1 MKRSKRQILIT
12 VFLIAVGSGLM
23 AYPFVSN
30 YLYEH
35 RQQQVIYSHQELVD
49 KTEDSRLKEE
59 LESARTYNKWLSS
72 QEVVLTDPF
81 DPENLKSDDQD
92 YEQLLDL
99 SGDGIMGYVEI
110 PKIDVFLPVY
120 HGTSQQVLEQGVGHL
135 ENTSLPVGG
144 KSTHCV
150 LSAHTGLSDKKLFTD
165 LVLLEKGDT
174 FYIHTL
180 DQILAY
186 EVDQILTVKPE
197 DTSQLKIVPE
207 KDYVTMVTCTP
218 YGVNSH
224 RLLVRGY
231 RIPYRPEEGKQALKK
246 TTSSPWMRQYL
257 FSILIGILV
266 LILIMAGVCWHI
278 RRSGPK
284 GRNKS

>member
-12 VFLIAVGSGLM
+12 TFLIAVGSGLM

-35 RQQQVIYSHQELVD
+35 RQQQ
-49 KTEDSRLKEE
+49 
-59 LESARTYNKWLSS
+59 
-72 QEVVLTDPF
+72 
-81 DPENLKSDDQD
+81 
-92 YEQLLDL
+92 
-99 SGDGIMGYVEI
+99 
-110 PKIDVFLPVY
+110 
-120 HGTSQQVLEQGVGHL
+120 EQGVGHL

-144 KSTHCV
+144 ESTHCV

>member
-12 VFLIAVGSGLM
+12 AFLIVVGSGLM

-35 RQQQVIYSHQELVD
+35 RQQQVIYSHQKMVD

-59 LESARTYNKWLSS
+59 LESARTYNRWLSS

-110 PKIDVFLPVY
+110 PKIAVFLPVY

-144 KSTHCV
+144 ESTHCV

-186 EVDQILTVKPE
+186 EADQILTVKPE

-207 KDYVTMVTCTP
+207 KDYVTLVTCTP

-224 RLLVRGY
+224 RLLVRGH
-231 RIPYRPEEGKQALKK
+231 RIPYRPVERKRALKK
-246 TTSSPWMRQYL
+246 TKSSPWMRQYL
-257 FSILIGILV
+257 FSILVGILV

-284 GRNKS
+284 RRNKS